1 MGPSS
6 SISSVR
12 SLAVL
17 FALGLGIL
25 LPWNIVLTQVGFLK
39 SFVGASSSCLAFY
52 VSISFSLPLLPATY
66 FALVAT
72 SRVPLKIRI
81 LGSYGAQVLLLF
93 SLLLVERAG
102 GLGFLLCVVVL
113 VSSFTVLMQSSL
125 YGYASTL
132 SPELTRA
139 LVIGQGSTGLIA
151 SAIQFLTQII
161 AATTSTTA
169 SSSDDDDNNN
179 DDSTAA
185 TGGDWAAA
193 IASSS
198 LGAILVLAGAVGFY
212 WLFSLSE
219 DSTPTTRL
227 SVPES
232 PKKSSRLLSG
242 SMSSPPGSPRHRDL
256 LLPPCTLPASTL
268 SPSASSSSLSSIA
281 APTTTTLEMKPLLL
295 VQNYDDE
302 NGEYENPRTTIEILR
317 SESWMSITALFLT
330 LFVTMLVFPGVLL
343 NLQYKGGFGALKDDD
358 TWWPVLLLLFYNASD
373 CVGRFL
379 PSLVEGF
386 FSFQLSDSQ
395 LLGIAIS
402 RFLLVPL
409 LITNLPD
416 MVSVLCAIV
425 LGFTNGFLQL
435 ETLIAVPQRTR
446 PNEREKI
453 GTLLS
458 ATINVGIVIG
468 SCVALALSPQECSL

>member
-1 MGPSS
+1 M
-6 SISSVR
+6 
-12 SLAVL
+12 
-17 FALGLGIL
+17 
-25 LPWNIVLTQVGFLK
+25 
-39 SFVGASSSCLAFY
+39 
-52 VSISFSLPLLPATY
+52 
-66 FALVAT
+66 
-72 SRVPLKIRI
+72 
-81 LGSYGAQVLLLF
+81 
-93 SLLLVERAG
+93 
-102 GLGFLLCVVVL
+102 VVL
-113 VSSFTVLMQSSL
+113 VSSFTVLVQSSL

-132 SPELTRA
+132 SAELTRA

-151 SAIQFLTQII
+151 SAIQLLTQVI
-161 AATTSTTA
+161 AAASSTSSA
-169 SSSDDDDNNN
+169 SSSDDDDTNNN

-185 TGGDWAAA
+185 TGSDWAAA

-198 LGAILVLAGAVGFY
+198 LGAILVLAAAAGYY
-212 WLFSLSE
+212 WLSSTGEE
-219 DSTPTTRL
+219 DSTPS

-242 SMSSPPGSPRHRDL
+242 SMSSPPDSPRHRDL
-256 LLPPCTLPASTL
+256 LLTPIRPPFVVENTATTPATSTL
-268 SPSASSSSLSSIA
+268 SPSASSSSLSSLA
-281 APTTTTLEMKPLLL
+281 LSSLAPTALEMKPLLL

-302 NGEYENPRTTIEILR
+302 SGEYEHSEVTPPRTTVDILR
-317 SESWMSITALFLT
+317 SESWMSIMALFLT

-373 CVGRFL
+373 CIGRFL
-379 PSLVEGF
+379 PSLVGGL
-386 FSFQLSDSQ
+386 FSFQLSDSK

-416 MVSVLCAIV
+416 MVSVFCAIV

-435 ETLIAVPQRTR
+435 ETLIAVPRRTR

-458 ATINVGIVIG
+458 ATINVGIVVG
-468 SCVALALSPQECSL
+468 SCVALALSPQECLSS